1 VFIFVFWSSA
11 VDTYYEYLRTFSQ
24 ELGARIVEMY
34 PPLKGPGDP
43 LPPVLKTL
51 LRQPL
56 PAQALTIS
64 GVAKHLKTARSA
76 IIVGECGTGKTLMS
90 VAVAHAVAH
99 THSGGRPYTAIG
111 MCPPH
116 LVFKWAREVLE
127 TIPRAR
133 TFIIYDLRNGGDP
146 TRPHGVV
153 EVKHRT
159 GQIVHNGLKTTLFE
173 LRTMGRAGW
182 KKLFPGPAYF
192 IVSRET
198 GKLSY
203 HWKHAY
209 TVAESGFEKGAVTNP
224 DTGCA
229 IPRSEGGYLTRV
241 DFAEKKIFEHFTR
254 GKGGTDGFSAMWQ
267 ADRQK
272 IQRMAPLEYIGRY
285 MKEWWDYAIADELH
299 QLAQETAQGNN
310 LGVLYRCSRKLIG
323 LTGTLMGG
331 YADDLFNLFY
341 RMTPRKMVAE
351 GLVAGGSG
359 RRDFAER
366 YGVLE
371 SIEKIPDADGACTR
385 AQKTTVRQVRKPGAS
400 PLVFGKFLMA
410 STAFVTLEDIAAYL
424 PSYEES
430 VVEVEMDVDLG
441 KAYARIE
448 QDIRKAVKENRGNRS
463 LMSLMMHRLLL
474 YPDHP
479 FGIGEVW
486 GKRFNP
492 TIGGYEPFLVT
503 TAPDLPEDF
512 VYAKER
518 KLIEDI
524 RRELGQGRR
533 CQVYA
538 TFTGEHDVAARLER
552 VLRQAG
558 LRVAVL
564 RPTVPTLKREL
575 WYERQLKD
583 GVEVVICHPKLVETG
598 LDLLAFP
605 TLYFYETGYSLHT
618 LRQASRRSWRI
629 GQKHPVKV
637 KFMVS
642 KATTQTTCLRLMG
655 KKMLVALM
663 MEGKFSGEGIHS
675 LESDDDM
682 MSAMARELVER
693 GRVGESADA
702 VWADLK
708 RERAQHLSPMPVVS
722 QTELVAE
729 DDQLLPLLSQE
740 LVTTSSPPPHL
751 VESVPKRQQK
761 SSTLC
766 STGNAEGE
774 QMLLFA

>member
-1 VFIFVFWSSA
+1 
-11 VDTYYEYLRTFSQ
+11 VDTYYQYLRTFSQ

-34 PPLKGPGDP
+34 PPLQGPTDP
-43 LPPVLKTL
+43 LPASLKTL

-90 VAVAHAVAH
+90 VAVAH
-99 THSGGRPYTAIG
+99 THSAARPYTAIA

-127 TIPRAR
+127 TIPHAR

-153 EVKHRT
+153 EVKQRN
-159 GQIVHNGLKTTLFE
+159 GQIVHKGLKATLFE
-173 LRTMGRAGW
+173 LRTMGRSGW
-182 KKLFPGPAYF
+182 KRLCPGPAYF

-209 TVAESGFEKGAVTNP
+209 TVAESGREKGAVTNP
-224 DTGCA
+224 DTGRA
-229 IPRSEGGYLTRV
+229 ISRSEGGYLSRV
-241 DFAEKKIFEHFTR
+241 DFAEKKIVEHFTR
-254 GKGGTDGFSAMWQ
+254 EKDGTAGFSAMWQ

-272 IQRMAPLEYIGRY
+272 IQRMAPLGYIGRH
-285 MKEWWDYAIADELH
+285 MKGWWDYAIADELH

-341 RMTPRKMVAE
+341 RMKPRQMVAE
-351 GLVAGGSG
+351 GFAAGGSG

-371 SIEKIPDADGACTR
+371 SIEKIPDADNACTR

-430 VVEVEMDVDLG
+430 VIEVEMDAELG
-441 KAYARIE
+441 KAYAGIE
-448 QDIRKAVKENRGNRS
+448 HDIREAVKQNRGNRS

-474 YPDHP
+474 FPDHP
-479 FGIGEVW
+479 FGIGEIW
-486 GKRFNP
+486 GKRFNLHL
-492 TIGGYEPFLVT
+492 GCLEPFLVT
-503 TAPDLPEDF
+503 TAPDLSEDF

-518 KLIEDI
+518 RLIEDI
-524 RRELGQGRR
+524 RGELQKGRR

-575 WYERQLKD
+575 WYEKQLKD

-605 TLYFYETGYSLHT
+605 TLYFYQTGYSLHT

-629 GQKHPVKV
+629 GQKHPVQV
-637 KFMVS
+637 KFLVS

-702 VWADLK
+702 VWADLR
-708 RERAQHLSPMPVVS
+708 RERAQHMPS
-722 QTELVAE
+722 MPEPGE
-729 DDQLLPLLSQE
+729 ESDPSWPHLSQGPVAAS
-740 LVTTSSPPPHL
+740 LSVPHL
-751 VESVPKRQQK
+751 AEPTPKRQQK
-761 SSTLC
+761 PSPLWP
-766 STGNAEGE
+766 TGYAEGE